1 MKKAIYII
9 LILVLILNFVII
21 LPNYCFAEDTISG
34 LGDLNKYKGDGDESQ
49 KLQDKINP
57 IIYIIQMIGSI
68 VSVVALIAIGMKYML
83 GSIEEKAE
91 YKKTLL
97 PYIIGAII
105 VFSISNLVG
114 FIFNIAK
121 DLFS

>member
-1 MKKAIYII
+1 MKKIVCAI
-9 LILVLILNFVII
+9 LILISMLSITI

-34 LGDLNKYKGDGDESQ
+34 LGDLNKYKGEGDESQ

-57 IIYIIQMIGSI
+57 IIHIIQVIGSI
-68 VSVVALIAIGMKYML
+68 VSVVALIAIGIKYML

-97 PYIIGAII
+97 PYIIGAVI

-114 FIFNIAK
+114 VIF
-121 DLFS
+121 DLVKTMF